1 MKPTSGTASRHSLR
15 GEKRCPDTQLRRG
28 PLRVTGEGTMVRDK
42 PLDALAI
49 NAVFEIGY
57 PDFSDRIM

>member
-1 MKPTSGTASRHSLR
+1 M
-15 GEKRCPDTQLRRG
+15 
-28 PLRVTGEGTMVRDK
+28 TGEGTMVRDK

>member
-1 MKPTSGTASRHSLR
+1 
-15 GEKRCPDTQLRRG
+15 
-28 PLRVTGEGTMVRDK
+28 MVRDK